1 MNKINK
7 TRIVVQAS
15 ISLVL
20 FLILLFVL
28 KSIYLCLIIIVS
40 GNLIY
45 NLLETILKK
54 YLLNLKRKALE
65 NALIDEVLLLSSL
78 PKANDL
84 KDILGKLSS
93 SKHKIIELEFKQIQR
108 KVEAGHNIRELFLAF
123 SKKYNSEILDRF
135 LELLIN
141 SITTG
146 TVTVTDYRSF
156 ASNFIKSKQLIDERA
171 SALLMQK
178 YTIIFA
184 GGLIVP
190 GILGV
195 VISLVKKLASNL
207 DFSLLQTIQGEAI
220 ASSSLFNICYV
231 CSIVYVVEYVI
242 ISSIYLGMLES
253 DLKKSIIYLLFILP
267 TAIAIFFISPT
278 FI

>member
-1 MNKINK
+1 MTKTKI
-7 TRIVVQAS
+7 IIQAS
-15 ISLVL
+15 LSIVL
-20 FLILLFVL
+20 LLILLFVL
-28 KSIYLCLIIIVS
+28 KSIYLCLIVVVS
-40 GNLIY
+40 GNLVY
-45 NLLETILKK
+45 YLLEAMLKK
-54 YLLNLKRKALE
+54 YFFNQRRKALE

-84 KDILGKLSS
+84 KQILGKLSD
-93 SKHKIIELEFKQIQR
+93 SKHKIIEKEFKQIQR

-135 LELLIN
+135 LELLLN

-146 TVTVTDYRSF
+146 TVSVADYRSF

-190 GILGV
+190 GILGI
-195 VISLVKKLASNL
+195 VISLVKKLTSNL
-207 DFSLLQTIQGEAI
+207 DFSLLQSIQGEAI
-220 ASSSLFNICYV
+220 ASSGLFNVCYV
-231 CSIVYVVEYVI
+231 CCIVYIIEYVI
-242 ISSIYLGMLES
+242 ISSIYLGMLKS
-253 DLKKSIIYLLFILP
+253 DLKKSIIYLLFLLP
-267 TAIAIFFISPT
+267 TAIGIFFVSPA
-278 FI
+278 II

>member
-28 KSIYLCLIIIVS
+28 KSIYLCLIIIIS

-45 NLLETILKK
+45 YVLETILKK

-84 KDILGKLSS
+84 KEILGKLSS

-108 KVEAGHNIRELFLAF
+108 KVEAGHNIRELFLAI

-220 ASSSLFNICYV
+220 ASLSLFNICYV
-231 CSIVYVVEYVI
+231 CSIVYIIEYVI

-267 TAIAIFFISPT
+267 IAIAIFFISPT

>member
-1 MNKINK
+1 MTKIK
-7 TRIVVQAS
+7 IVIQAS
-15 ISLVL
+15 LSLVL
-20 FLILLFVL
+20 FLVLLFIL
-28 KSIYLCLIIIVS
+28 KSIYLCLIVVIS

-45 NLLETILKK
+45 YILESILNK
-54 YLLNLKRKALE
+54 YFQNQKRKALE
-65 NALIDEVLLLSSL
+65 NVLIDEVLLLSSQ

-84 KDILGKLSS
+84 KNIINKLSD
-93 SKHKIIELEFKQIQR
+93 SKHRIISQEFKQIQR
-108 KVEAGHNIRELFLAF
+108 KVEAGHNIRELFLAL
-123 SKKYNSEILDRF
+123 SKKYKSEILDRF
-135 LELLIN
+135 LELLLN

-146 TVTVTDYRSF
+146 TVSVADYRSF
-156 ASNFIKSKQLIDERA
+156 ANNFFKSKQLIDERT

-190 GILGV
+190 GILGI
-195 VISLVKKLASNL
+195 VISLVKKLTSDL

-220 ASSSLFNICYV
+220 ASSGLFNVCYV
-231 CSIVYVVEYVI
+231 CSIVYIIEYVI

-267 TAIAIFFISPT
+267 TAIGIFFISPT
-278 FI
+278 II

>member
-1 MNKINK
+1 MTKIK
-7 TRIVVQAS
+7 IVIQAS
-15 ISLVL
+15 LSLVL
-20 FLILLFVL
+20 FLVLLFIL
-28 KSIYLCLIIIVS
+28 KSIYLCLIVVIS

-45 NLLETILKK
+45 YILESILNK
-54 YLLNLKRKALE
+54 YFQNQKRKALE
-65 NALIDEVLLLSSL
+65 NVLIDEVLLLSSQ

-84 KDILGKLSS
+84 KQILGKLSD
-93 SKHKIIELEFKQIQR
+93 SKHRIISQEFTQIQR
-108 KVEAGHNIRELFLAF
+108 KVEAGHNIRELFLAL
-123 SKKYNSEILDRF
+123 SKKYKSEILDRF
-135 LELLIN
+135 LELLLN

-146 TVTVTDYRSF
+146 TVSVADYRSF
-156 ASNFIKSKQLIDERA
+156 ANNFFKSKQLIDERT

-190 GILGV
+190 GILGI
-195 VISLVKKLASNL
+195 VISLVKKLTSDL

-220 ASSSLFNICYV
+220 ASSGLFNVCYV
-231 CSIVYVVEYVI
+231 CSIVYIIEYVI

-267 TAIAIFFISPT
+267 TAIGIFFISPT
-278 FI
+278 II

>member
-1 MNKINK
+1 MTKKI
-7 TRIVVQAS
+7 IIQVIAS
-15 ISLVL
+15 LAL
-20 FLILLFVL
+20 LLILLFIL

-45 NLLETILKK
+45 YLLKSILKK
-54 YLLNLKRKALE
+54 YFLNSKRKILE
-65 NALIDEVLLLSSL
+65 NALIDEVLLLSSQ

-84 KDILGKLSS
+84 KQILSKLSS
-93 SKHKIIELEFKQIQR
+93 SKHRIIEQEFKQIQR
-108 KVEAGHNIRELFLAF
+108 KVEAGHNIRELFLVL

-135 LELLIN
+135 LELLLN

-146 TVTVTDYRSF
+146 TVSVSDYRSF
-156 ASNFIKSKQLIDERA
+156 ASNFLKSKQLIDERA

-190 GILGV
+190 GILGI
-195 VISLVKKLASNL
+195 VISLVKKLTSNL
-207 DFSLLQTIQGEAI
+207 DFSLLQSIQGGAV
-220 ASSSLFNICYV
+220 ASSGLFNICYV
-231 CSIVYVVEYVI
+231 CSIVYIIEYVI

-267 TAIAIFFISPT
+267 TAVGIFFISPT
-278 FI
+278 II